1 MTRTHR
7 LSTTGALVVCLIA
20 TQWSGTLF
28 ASQEERPSNATPSEV
43 QQPTGEPSHLV
54 FNDQVFAENPSFGLP
69 SPQLRLMRPMFASS
83 EAESLGQRG
92 GYRGRGTRNGAA
104 TAAIVLGSAAAIG
117 GGAVLVYANR
127 PECSVNLAAG
137 GCGYGAKVTGTA
149 LLSAGIVAVL
159 VGALSWR

>member
-1 MTRTHR
+1 MIGTHR
-7 LSTTGALVVCLIA
+7 LSTTGALVICLIA

-43 QQPTGEPSHLV
+43 QPSAGEPSRLV
-54 FNDQVFAENPSFGLP
+54 FSDQVFAEHPSFGLP
-69 SPQLRLMRPMFASS
+69 GPQLLTTPVFASS
-83 EAESLGQRG
+83 EFEGLGQRG
-92 GYRGRGTRNGAA
+92 GYRGRSRNGAA

-127 PECSVNLAAG
+127 PECSVNHAAT

-149 LLSAGIVAVL
+149 VLSAGIVAL
-159 VGALSWR
+159 IVGALSWR

>member
-7 LSTTGALVVCLIA
+7 LSTTVALVACLIA

-43 QQPTGEPSHLV
+43 QTPAGEPSHLV
-54 FNDQVFAENPSFGLP
+54 INDQMFAENPSFGLP
-69 SPQLRLMRPMFASS
+69 GQQLLATPMFASS
-83 EAESLGQRG
+83 EAEGLGQRG

-127 PECSVNLAAG
+127 PECSANHAAS

-149 LLSAGIVAVL
+149 VLSAGIVAL
-159 VGALSWR
+159 IVGALSWR